1 MQQINLLSNNFLMNE
16 SVYLDML
23 FIGWGPE
30 EKTRWMINS
39 YNFIYVTNIYELLQ
53 SFKYKVVTKG
63 IDIILQV

>member
-23 FIGWGPE
+23 FKGWGPE
-30 EKTRWMINS
+30 EKTKWMINS
-39 YNFIYVTNIYELLQ
+39 YYFIYVTNIYELLQ